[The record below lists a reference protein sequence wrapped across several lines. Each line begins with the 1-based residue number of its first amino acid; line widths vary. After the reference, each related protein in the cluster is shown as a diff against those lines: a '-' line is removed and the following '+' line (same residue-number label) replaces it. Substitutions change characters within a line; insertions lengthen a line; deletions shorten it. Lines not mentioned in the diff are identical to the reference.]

1 MGFLLSKTIKT
12 AVSKT
17 ALRTG
22 AHALGLATALLT
34 SACPMQLLH
43 AAEDARVLPQGRFRL
58 SYGYARS
65 GDISSKFNS
74 QGRVESLLAP
84 YQLELNS
91 TNLRTFD
98 DNLSTLINLLN
109 STGLRFDS
117 SRKDELSQGLSMDP
131 GKPLIGD
138 ALERGA
144 LSIDGEGVRTQQMLS
159 LQYGLTD
166 RIAVGFLVPI
176 VSTQV
181 SIRAG
186 IQGTNTAKDIYQS
199 FIASDP
205 NLLGSFNEVPLA
217 LSLIGD
223 SDTDTLQELL
233 EARGYDRVESTDET
247 GVGDIGVGG
256 RWNWWKDPG
265 RASGDWMGS
274 LQLSATAP
282 TGRLSLPSEITR
294 FDIGQGTWEVQAAQV
309 FNYTP
314 WRLLTLTA
322 SAHYSYRLPSSRLKR
337 VRDSTEDL
345 IPDASTEELVDM
357 RLGDKLWGVLGARLQ
372 LTRALSVD
380 CGYEAYWKGQDIYQ
394 GSRDKDYTYLSNDTA
409 SYTETLQ
416 VGAAFSTIPA
426 FFASS
431 FPIPLDASVN
441 YYWVPRG
448 TNTLQTSFATAE
460 LAMYF

>member
-1 MGFLLSKTIKT
+1 
-12 AVSKT
+12 
-17 ALRTG
+17 
-22 AHALGLATALLT
+22 
-34 SACPMQLLH
+34 
-43 AAEDARVLPQGRFRL
+43 
-58 SYGYARS
+58 
-65 GDISSKFNS
+65 
-74 QGRVESLLAP
+74 
-84 YQLELNS
+84 
-91 TNLRTFD
+91 
-98 DNLSTLINLLN
+98 
-109 STGLRFDS
+109 
-117 SRKDELSQGLSMDP
+117 
-131 GKPLIGD
+131 
-138 ALERGA
+138 
-144 LSIDGEGVRTQQMLS
+144 
-159 LQYGLTD
+159 
-166 RIAVGFLVPI
+166 
-176 VSTQV
+176 
-181 SIRAG
+181 
-186 IQGTNTAKDIYQS
+186 
-199 FIASDP
+199 
-205 NLLGSFNEVPLA
+205 
-217 LSLIGD
+217 
-223 SDTDTLQELL
+223 
-233 EARGYDRVESTDET
+233 
-247 GVGDIGVGG
+247 
-256 RWNWWKDPG
+256 
-265 RASGDWMGS
+265 MGS